1 MSKLIFE
8 LKGDE
13 RKWDIVLNEFLGEK
27 LKEEAVIELDA
38 TVKDHFARV
47 HFLNYKSNPDLIK
60 KISDSDKILSA
71 YIIDN
76 KKITKHIKQ

>member
-13 RKWDIVLNEFLGEK
+13 RKWDIMLNEFLGEE
-27 LKEEAVIELDA
+27 LKREASIELVA
-38 TVKDHFARV
+38 TAKEHFARV

-60 KISDSDKILSA
+60 KINESDKILSA
-71 YIIDN
+71 YLIND
-76 KKITKHIKQ
+76 KKIKQAIKQ